1 MKCIV
6 VYDSVY
12 GNTKQVAEAIAD
24 QIKADGNEI
33 ALVSLRENAKPA
45 LNGDIMFLGSP
56 TRMFKMTP
64 AAKNFVKGLKTH
76 GWKEQPII
84 MFDTMMGVPEDMAE
98 RSMGKWAV
106 RGASPKLRDLAKS
119 EGLNVQN
126 AVLHIGVTGL
136 KGPLTVTG
144 KEEARQ
150 FAQQTMASLK
160 K

>member
-24 QIKADGNEI
+24 QIRADGNETTMI
-33 ALVSLRENAKPA
+33 SLRENAKPT
-45 LNGDIMFLGSP
+45 LDGDIMFLGSP

-64 AAKNFVKGLKTH
+64 AAKDFVKGMKTQ
-76 GWKEQPII
+76 GWKEQPIV

-98 RSMGKWAV
+98 RGMGKWAV
-106 RGASPKLRDLAKS
+106 KGAAPKLRDLAKS
-119 EGLNVQN
+119 VGLNAQN
-126 AVLHIGVTGL
+126 AVLHIGVTGM

-144 KEEARQ
+144 KEEAKQ